1 MGESLYGIMKEKGI
15 RDEFLDKTNYE
26 AVGGSP
32 IIGVNGNVIIA
43 HGSSS
48 ATAFDCSWPQ
58 APTASRDRARKVGKI
73 SRFI

>member
-1 MGESLYGIMKEKGI
+1 MGESLYGIMKDRGI

-48 ATAFDCSWPQ
+48 ATAAKNMVHLC
-58 APTASRDRARKVGKI
+58 RKVVESKVTEKI
-73 SRFI
+73 KEALR